1 MAFSVDRL
9 RRRRVKNRY
18 KMRWSRRIR
27 ESEAERRRFGDRND
41 DGGLDRKGCQWDH
54 REIAVI
60 DNLTSVVVFSPIY
73 TY

>member
-18 KMRWSRRIR
+18 KIRWSRRIR
-27 ESEAERRRFGDRND
+27 ESEAERRRFGDRSD
-41 DGGLDRKGCQWDH
+41 DGVLDRCGCQWDQ

-60 DNLTSVVVFSPIY
+60 DSLTSAVVFSPIY